1 MASGGLGEV
10 KFSILDEAFFQLANG
25 ANWVLADGRSIVGS
39 QLNLLYPGVTVVPD
53 LRGSFLR
60 ALDAGAGVAPDQ
72 SELLNFTPDFT
83 TGQLALSGT
92 PAGNFTLTTGQIV
105 VVSVA
110 GGSLPTGLSANTRYF
125 VIEVSPSVLQV
136 ATTLQNAIS
145 GTFVAFTDNGS
156 GTFSII
162 VSRVPGTFEGSQFTS
177 HVHQATT
184 FNGGGGVSNTIFGAT
199 GTVTGTFTSGAAG
212 GDETRPQDIGFY
224 AYVRIN

>member
-60 ALDAGAGVAPDQ
+60 ALDAGAGVAADQ
-72 SELLNFTPDFT
+72 SDLLNFTPDFT
-83 TGQLALSGT
+83 TGQLSLSGT
-92 PAGNFTLTTGQIV
+92 PAGNFALTTGQIV
-105 VVSVA
+105 VVSVS

-125 VIEVSPSVLQV
+125 VIVVSASVLKV
-136 ATTLQNAIS
+136 ATSLQNAIS

-162 VSRVPGTFEGSQFTS
+162 VSRVPGTFEADEFRSHTHSIAEVVSGSGITKS
-177 HVHQATT
+177 LYPGAATT
-184 FNGGGGVSNTIFGAT
+184 PSSVD
-199 GTVTGTFTSGAAG
+199 AAG
-212 GDETRPQDIGFY
+212 GDETRPQDVGFY